1 MKKKVAF
8 VSDFFSNDLLGGAE
22 NNDENL
28 INSLSSTCD
37 VKRFYSKSIT
47 PEDLSQVD
55 SVIVSNY
62 VTLNSESYSY
72 IIHEKQYMIYEHDH
86 KYVSTRDPSVFHDF
100 LAPSNNIVNKEFY
113 ERATHVVV
121 LSDIC
126 KKVLLRNIK
135 KANVHNIGCSL
146 WSNATF
152 GELRQNC
159 LIQKNRDLCIMKSLN
174 PTKNYHK
181 TIKYCNDNSLQYEE
195 IYSPVYKDFLLQ
207 LAQYKRF
214 LFIPKVLETYS
225 RICAEAKMM
234 NVDVMTNKKMI
245 GFFSEPYS
253 NLKGED
259 LIDCIE
265 DKNRSAYEFFARN
278 I

>member
-1 MKKKVAF
+1 MKKKIAF
-8 VSDFFSNDLLGGAE
+8 VSDFFSKDLLGGAE

-37 VKRFYSKSIT
+37 VERYYSKTIT
-47 PEDLSQVD
+47 PENLSQVD

-62 VTLNSESYSY
+62 ITLNSESYSY

-86 KYVSTRDPSVFHDF
+86 KYVSTRDPSLFHDF
-100 LAPSNNIVNKEFY
+100 VAPPNNVVNKEFY
-113 ERATHVVV
+113 ERATHVIV

-126 KKVLLRNIK
+126 KKVLLKNIK
-135 KANVHNIGCSL
+135 KANVHSIGCSL
-146 WSNATF
+146 WSDNTF
-152 GELRQNC
+152 AELEQNST
-159 LIQKNRDLCIMKSLN
+159 IRKERGLCIMKSLN

-181 TIKYCNDNSLQYEE
+181 AVKYCRDNGLEFEE
-195 IYSPVYKDFLLQ
+195 ISSPVYKDFLLQ
-207 LAQYKRF
+207 MAQYKKF

-253 NLKGED
+253 SLKGKD
-259 LIDCIE
+259 LIECIKE
-265 DKNRSAYEFFARN
+265 KNESAYAFFARN
-278 I
+278 V